1 MSVQNRYRVP
11 KRQWRNW
18 SEPARQMFNTIYN
31 TMRDQKL
38 FLHSDVLPMSVKC
51 WKVTRWNAAW
61 TAASHHDEARGHG
74 GSSSRAGG
82 R

>member
-1 MSVQNRYRVP
+1 MSIQNRYRVP

-18 SEPARQMFNTIYN
+18 SEGARHVFNGIFKV
-31 TMRDQKL
+31 MRDQGL
-38 FLHSDVLPMSVKC
+38 FLHSDVLPMSAKQ

-61 TAASHHDEARGHG
+61 MAASHHDEVRGHG